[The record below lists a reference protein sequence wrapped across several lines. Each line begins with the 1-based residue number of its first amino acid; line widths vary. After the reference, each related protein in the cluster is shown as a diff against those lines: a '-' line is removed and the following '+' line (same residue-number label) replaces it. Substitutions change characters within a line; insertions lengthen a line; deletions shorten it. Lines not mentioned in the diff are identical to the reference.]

1 MFLNTDYITP
11 AELTG
16 YAREALRDLE
26 INRLTLSRFLPSVQV
41 DDLIYRFNRGGGSLL
56 EAAPYRAYDAEA
68 SIAGREGIT
77 RVTGELP
84 PISRKMRLG
93 EYDRLRMRHAPNSEI
108 LDGLMSDAETITRQI
123 ATRVE
128 KARADALVTG
138 EVTINENGVQA
149 TVDFGRTSSHEVTA
163 GTAWSTTAT
172 ADPLADMLTWRDTY
186 VDTNGEDPGVI
197 LTSRK
202 VLGYLLR
209 NDKIRTLAATV
220 AGSPQIVTE
229 SALGQVLQVHG
240 LPPITTYDAKY
251 KSGGV
256 ATRFIADD
264 KFLFLPS
271 DASELGGTFWGTTVE
286 ALDGGYSLE
295 SGEQAGIVSG
305 VYRVEESPALWTKAA
320 AIVLPVLAN
329 PDLTFVA
336 DVIP

>member
-1 MFLNTDYITP
+1 MFLNTEFITP

-26 INRLTLSRFLPSVQV
+26 INRLTLSQYLPSVQV
-41 DDLIYRFNRGGGSLL
+41 DDLMYRFSRGGGSLL
-56 EAAPYRAYDAEA
+56 EAAPYQAYDTEA
-68 SIAGREGIT
+68 TIAGREGVT

-84 PISRKMRLG
+84 PIKRKIRLG
-93 EYDRLRMRHAPNSEI
+93 EYERLRQRHATNSEVT
-108 LDGLMSDAETITRQI
+108 DALMTDSETITRQI

-138 EVTINENGVQA
+138 EVVINENGMVA
-149 TVDFGRTSSHEVTA
+149 TVDFGRTSAHEVTA
-163 GTAWSTTAT
+163 GTAWSNTGSAT
-172 ADPLADMLTWRDTY
+172 PLTDLLAWRDTY

-202 VLGYLLR
+202 VVGYLLR
-209 NDKIRTLAATV
+209 NAEIRVLAGSL
-220 AGSPQIVTE
+220 AGSPAIVSE
-229 SALGQVLQVHG
+229 AQLEAVLSVHG
-240 LPPITTYDAKY
+240 LPPISVYDAKY

-256 ATRFIADD
+256 ATRFIPED
-264 KFLFLPS
+264 KLLFLPS
-271 DASELGGTFWGTTVE
+271 DPSELGGTFWGTTVE
-286 ALDGGYSLE
+286 ALDGGYALE
-295 SGEQAGIVSG
+295 SGEEAGIVSG

>member
-26 INRLTLSRFLPSVQV
+26 INRLTLSQYLPSVQV

-56 EAAPYRAYDAEA
+56 EAAPYRSYDAEA

-84 PISRKMRLG
+84 PISRKIRLG
-93 EYDRLRMRHAPNSEI
+93 EYDRLRLRHAPNSEI
-108 LDGLMSDAETITRQI
+108 LDGLMTDAETITRQI

-138 EVTINENGVQA
+138 QVTINENGVVA
-149 TVDFGRTSSHEVTA
+149 TVDFGRTGAHSVSAATPWSNTASATPVTDLI
-163 GTAWSTTAT
+163 S
-172 ADPLADMLTWRDTY
+172 WRDTY

-209 NDKIRTLAATV
+209 NAEIRALAATLNG
-220 AGSPQIVTE
+220 APDIVSEANMQATL
-229 SALGQVLQVHG
+229 AVHG
-240 LPPITTYDAKY
+240 LPEIRTYDAKY

-256 ATRFIADD
+256 ATRFIPDD
-264 KFLFLPS
+264 KVLFLPS
-271 DASELGGTFWGTTVE
+271 DPSELGGTFWGTTVE
-286 ALDGGYSLE
+286 ALDGGYALE
-295 SGEQAGIVSG
+295 SGEEAGIVSG

-336 DVIP
+336 DVA